1 MKQPITT
8 DSKVVVLPN
17 SADPTHRLAPVNDVA
32 NRSPSDRATDRKLR
46 RLVVLATAVVW
57 IAILAAMQFIF
68 F

>member
-17 SADPTHRLAPVNDVA
+17 NADPTHRLAPVDDVA
-32 NRSPSDRATDRKLR
+32 NQQPSDRATDRKLR
-46 RLVVLATAVVW
+46 RLIVLATALVW
-57 IAILAAMQFIF
+57 IVILAAMQFIF